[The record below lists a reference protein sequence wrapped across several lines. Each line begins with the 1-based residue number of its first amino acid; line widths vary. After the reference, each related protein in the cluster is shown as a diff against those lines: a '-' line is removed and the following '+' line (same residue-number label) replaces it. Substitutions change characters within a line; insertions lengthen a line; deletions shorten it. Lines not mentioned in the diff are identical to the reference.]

1 MYNMTIFEKFLVR
14 PYFGGCPGYGLPHM
28 GISQG
33 FPYEFF
39 EPPCRNVFVGTE
51 LVQKERSLNSTQ
63 ICTKISL
70 SCLTINS
77 LDLQL
82 QRRVFLKNFAKFVR
96 TSFLQNTTDA
106 TVSNTY
112 QIQLKK
118 VSAAAKIQK
127 QLPQVFCK
135 RRPTSLFKKGSSIA
149 KFLRATIQK
158 TICERLSLKISIKF
172 FKGSFL
178 F

>member
-51 LVQKERSLNSTQ
+51 LVQKERSLSSTQ

-82 QRRVFLKNFAKFVR
+82 QLRVFLKNFAKFVR

-118 VSAAAKIQK
+118 VLAAAKIQK
-127 QLPQVFCK
+127 RLPQLFYK
-135 RRPTSLFKKGSSIA
+135 TRPTILLKKA
-149 KFLRATIQK
+149 QVLRI
-158 TICERLSLKISIKF
+158 F
-172 FKGSFL
+172 
-178 F
+178 